1 MKTADQILSCTSDYE
16 LKELR
21 DRLSDPIIQPR
32 DAIEAM
38 HQFAA
43 QAVEQRNAEI
53 EELMDIWQERVDYIK
68 KEIASLPTF
77 QQRVRTISIQ
87 RTMEECIK
95 EIEQLLPQ
103 PPKVK

>member
-1 MKTADQILSCTSDYE
+1 MKTAEEILDEFGCPDISFNENITMYY
-16 LKELR
+16 
-21 DRLSDPIIQPR
+21 PAI
-32 DAIEAM
+32 IEAM